1 MLAIPVASFTL
12 TRYFVSGGQDVVS
25 AHVYTCAIKRKL
37 LLACGQTGMRAEVTH
52 RHIGQFCLTKASH
65 SQLLQPQEPSSKKDT
80 GCVGCAEAATG
91 VQLWFSDAWG
101 PGTHA
106 EVAVKTELAGQTKHL
121 LHYI

>member
-1 MLAIPVASFTL
+1 MLAIAVASFML

-25 AHVYTCAIKRKL
+25 AHVYTCTIKRKL

-52 RHIGQFCLTKASH
+52 RHICLTKASH
-65 SQLLQPQEPSSKKDT
+65 SQLLLQPQEPRGQKDT
-80 GCVGCAEAATG
+80 GCVGCAGAAM
-91 VQLWFSDAWG
+91 G

-121 LHYI
+121 LHYR